1 MAIRRTAG
9 LEECGKRDSSIL
21 RSIQASSGEGQISAD
36 QRKPVFRK
44 TRVGRGRD
52 TTERRLWKK
61 GKSRQKERESRVIFQ
76 ELSLIS

>member
-9 LEECGKRDSSIL
+9 LEECGKRDFSIL
-21 RSIQASSGEGQISAD
+21 RSIQASSREGQTSAY

-52 TTERRLWKK
+52 TAGSRLWKTK
-61 GKSRQKERESRVIFQ
+61 GKADSRKAEPPSIVPMH
-76 ELSLIS
+76 S

>member
-21 RSIQASSGEGQISAD
+21 RSIQASSGEGQTSAD

-52 TTERRLWKK
+52 TTERRLWKTK
-61 GKSRQKERESRVIFQ
+61 GKADRRKEKAESSSRS
-76 ELSLIS
+76 